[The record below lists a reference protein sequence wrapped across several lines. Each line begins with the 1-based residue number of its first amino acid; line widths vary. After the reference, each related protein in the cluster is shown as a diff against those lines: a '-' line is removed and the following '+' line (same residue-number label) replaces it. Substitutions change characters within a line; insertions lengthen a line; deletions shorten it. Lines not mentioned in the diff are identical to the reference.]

1 MLNKNTDVS
10 YKSIYN
16 YKVTRNIEKKSA
28 KSVEVGYVTAL
39 KPTSA
44 EVWSHMTRGS
54 TRAHLS

>member
-28 KSVEVGYVTAL
+28 KSV
-39 KPTSA
+39 K
-44 EVWSHMTRGS
+44 VWDT
-54 TRAHLS
+54 